1 MIEENQAFRNH
12 IWSLFHKLIF
22 NVIIVLLII
31 LLPPSPPQKKR
42 WILSQLYFLQQ
53 QQQPKKTHIQKKY
66 FHFDFVIAYQA
77 PTWL

>member
-1 MIEENQAFRNH
+1 MGEGNQTFINQH
-12 IWSLFHKLIF
+12 FFHKLIF
-22 NVIIVLLII
+22 NVMTVLLII
-31 LLPPSPPQKKR
+31 PLSPPSKKKC
-42 WILSQLYFLQQ
+42 WTLSRQYFLQQQQ